1 MFDNLFLVPLQYAP
15 ARSRA
20 KAYAFSRSPMLLPIT
35 AADRQ
40 TAHIQRMKAFS
51 MHRMMYIFAILV
63 YLFGFVNRIHAPSF
77 AARGTP
83 FF

>member
-20 KAYAFSRSPMLLPIT
+20 KACAFSRSPMLLSIT

-40 TAHIQRMKAFS
+40 TAHIQCMKAF
-51 MHRMMYIFAILV
+51 F
-63 YLFGFVNRIHAPSF
+63 HAPHDVYFCYFNLSI
-77 AARGTP
+77 RICQ
-83 FF
+83 

>member
-20 KAYAFSRSPMLLPIT
+20 KAYAFSRSPMLLSIT

-40 TAHIQRMKAFS
+40 TAHIQRMKAF
-51 MHRMMYIFAILV
+51 FPCTA
-63 YLFGFVNRIHAPSF
+63 
-77 AARGTP
+77 
-83 FF
+83 

>member
-40 TAHIQRMKAFS
+40 TAHIQCMKAF
-51 MHRMMYIFAILV
+51 F
-63 YLFGFVNRIHAPSF
+63 HAPHDVYFCYFSLS
-77 AARGTP
+77 ALICQ
-83 FF
+83 